1 VSAPAGLSLLF
12 AVCLLLSFLFTLFSA
27 AREELRLRARAE
39 EPEDAAPGGAGERP
53 GRPAPDPDAAEREEE
68 AEDRLQHAL
77 GVLNLAVD
85 LGAAASAAFAL
96 RLLAGGDPA
105 AGAWTVLVLG
115 VALVLLIPCESLPR
129 ALGAAHPRTAER
141 LVRPFVAPWLA
152 LARPFTSPLGRLAA
166 AVRRVLAPRAG
177 EPGRLTSEEVRSA
190 VESAD
195 EHLDLESQERD
206 MVHSIFTFGETT
218 VREVMV
224 PRPDIVA
231 VEEGVSLPD
240 VIQAAREAQHSRLP
254 VYRETLD
261 HIVGIVTVKD
271 LLARRYGLD
280 GGAGLE
286 GLLREPS
293 VVPESKKIDELLR
306 EFQASGTHMA
316 IVVDEYGGTAGL
328 VTIEDVLEEIVGEIQ
343 DEHDVEEPPYSAAAD
358 GTLRVLGRMDL
369 DDFAD
374 AVGARLEGEGFET
387 VGGLVYSLLGRVPE
401 PGDEVTAG
409 GLVFRVAEMDGRRIR
424 AVTVVRPAEA
434 APAGGA
440 ASGNGAGDETG
451 PPGAAAGPAG
461 EGASAPGA
469 SGAAAGGSGGGGSGA
484 GAPPALPT
492 RREAS

>member
-1 VSAPAGLSLLF
+1 
-12 AVCLLLSFLFTLFSA
+12 
-27 AREELRLRARAE
+27 
-39 EPEDAAPGGAGERP
+39 
-53 GRPAPDPDAAEREEE
+53 
-68 AEDRLQHAL
+68 
-77 GVLNLAVD
+77 
-85 LGAAASAAFAL
+85 
-96 RLLAGGDPA
+96 
-105 AGAWTVLVLG
+105 
-115 VALVLLIPCESLPR
+115 
-129 ALGAAHPRTAER
+129 
-141 LVRPFVAPWLA
+141 
-152 LARPFTSPLGRLAA
+152 
-166 AVRRVLAPRAG
+166 
-177 EPGRLTSEEVRSA
+177 
-190 VESAD
+190 
-195 EHLDLESQERD
+195 
-206 MVHSIFTFGETT
+206 
-218 VREVMV
+218 V

-271 LLARRYGLD
+271 LLARRYRLD
-280 GGAGLE
+280 GGEGLE